1 MPNDALVSDVSITKA
16 KAGTFENLPN
26 SIENTNAYGSSVNTS
41 NFMNLLESA
50 IQEGDEDKIEELIS
64 ERLVF
69 SQLHLVIFLR
79 TLVRQILF
87 HVDLNTRPS
96 ISSFAKFIS
105 VQTKRPKSASSMK
118 CLSNVKIQAIG
129 MSSVLVLEK
138 E

>member
-26 SIENTNAYGSSVNTS
+26 AIENGNAYGSSVNTS

-50 IQEGDEDKIEELIS
+50 VEEGDEDKIEELIS
-64 ERLVF
+64 ERLVPNCSLQF
-69 SQLHLVIFLR
+69 SI
-79 TLVRQILF
+79 ILSKSDFF

-105 VQTKRPKSASSMK
+105 DQTKRPKSASSMK
-118 CLSNVKIQAIG
+118 CLSYVKIQAIG